1 MKFTEEITWIL
12 DEGRTSLKD
21 DALHEANIAFSRI
34 LGLKCDCVGWTKL
47 DLSRPDA
54 GEILD
59 KIEAYIRQQGRTA
72 RCHYTRRYKDLESD
86 WYELTPKQFLV
97 DSVSVQEIVSAP
109 PRGFLYIPCIKAF
122 MEGIPSVKKWGHI
135 YYVPERFYKACIA
148 HNIPGIQFSWTKD
161 VGRFQATQ
169 YFAAWP
175 DRLLP
180 HIGTDE
186 RIKKRDPAAME
197 AAGGWLPRLHPVFH
211 WSGYMVDYPCCY
223 LRSEL
228 PEGGFVYANTE
239 RNDHKSGDYRILMH
253 KTVLEI
259 LLAEKAIAPN
269 SYRPALLVDEIP
281 GEYEWEATLPQR
293 RPTDA
298 YIAQSFRDYEK
309 LMAKPRPVR
318 KITEKQA
325 LTQLRRAKRDR
336 KEDFSKALPKA
347 AVLPAAYEPLHPYL
361 LVTNGGCL
369 SDEYRL
375 LSAQELEAENA
386 EFQANLASEELANL
400 PAGLVIAKCPD
411 GDTVLLLA
419 DGSVLRMS
427 HEVPEAIATFPTLSQ
442 FISEAM
448 AEE

>member
-1 MKFTEEITWIL
+1 MKITEQILWIL
-12 DEGRTSLKD
+12 GEGSSGLKD
-21 DALHEANIAFSRI
+21 DELYADNIAFSHS

-59 KIEAYIRQQGRTA
+59 KIEAYIREHGRTA
-72 RCHYTRRYKDLESD
+72 RCYYTRRYEDLESD
-86 WYELTPKQFLV
+86 WYELTGKDFLLDTHYQFE
-97 DSVSVQEIVSAP
+97 SVPAASGGTLRLSS
-109 PRGFLYIPCIKAF
+109 IKAF
-122 MEGIPSVKKWGHI
+122 MENSLTVKYDGDYH
-135 YYVPERFYKACIA
+135 VPERFYKACVA
-148 HNIPGIQFSWTKD
+148 HNIPGIQFSWTRD
-161 VGRFQATQ
+161 VGRFQAPQ

-175 DRLLP
+175 DKLLP
-180 HIGTDE
+180 HIGTDG
-186 RIKKRDPAAME
+186 RIKKRDPAAIE
-197 AAGGWLPRLHPVFH
+197 AAGGWLPRLAQVF
-211 WSGYMVDYPCCY
+211 GLQQIDYPCCY

-228 PEGGFVYANTE
+228 PDSGFVYAHTQE
-239 RNDHKSGDYRILMH
+239 TYSKAAKYRILMH

-269 SYRPALLVDEIP
+269 SYRPALVVEEIP

-298 YIAQSFRDYEK
+298 YIDQSFRDYET

-325 LTQLRRAKRDR
+325 LTQLRRAKRER

-347 AVLPAAYEPLHPYL
+347 AVLPDAYEPLHPYL
-361 LVTNGGCL
+361 LITNGGYL

-419 DGSVLRMS
+419 DGKVLRMS
-427 HEVPEAIATFPTLSQ
+427 HEAPEAIATFPTLSQ
-442 FISEAM
+442 FISEAI

>member
-1 MKFTEEITWIL
+1 MKITEQILWIL
-12 DEGRTSLKD
+12 GEGSSGLKD
-21 DALHEANIAFSRI
+21 DECYADNIVFSHS

-47 DLSRPDA
+47 DLSHPDA

-59 KIEAYIRQQGRTA
+59 KIEAYIREHGRTA
-72 RCHYTRRYKDLESD
+72 RCYYTRRYEDLESD
-86 WYELTPKQFLV
+86 WYELTPKQFLIDAV
-97 DSVSVQEIVSAP
+97 YEQDTVPATPSGP
-109 PRGFLYIPCIKAF
+109 LYLPTIKAF
-122 MEGIPSVKKWGHI
+122 MENTHTIKSWRNYH
-135 YYVPERFYKACIA
+135 VPERFYKACIA

-161 VGRFQATQ
+161 VGRFQAPQ

-175 DRLLP
+175 DKLLP
-180 HIGTDE
+180 HIGTDG
-186 RIKKRDPAAME
+186 RIKKRDPAAIE
-197 AAGGWLPRLHPVFH
+197 VAGGWLPRLAQVF
-211 WSGYMVDYPCCY
+211 GLQQIDYPCCY

-239 RNDHKSGDYRILMH
+239 RNDYKAGDYRILMH

-269 SYRPALLVDEIP
+269 SYRPALVVEEIP

-298 YIAQSFRDYEK
+298 YIAQSFQDYEK

-336 KEDFSKALPKA
+336 KEDFFKALPKA
-347 AVLPAAYEPLHPYL
+347 AVLPGGYEPLHPYL
-361 LVTNGGCL
+361 LITNGGYL

-375 LSAQELEAENA
+375 LTAQELEFENA
-386 EFQANLASEELANL
+386 EFQADLAAEELADL
-400 PAGLVIAKCPD
+400 PAGVVIAKCPD
-411 GDTVLLLA
+411 GDTILLLE
-419 DGSVLRMS
+419 DGKVLRMS
-427 HEVPEAIATFPTLSQ
+427 HEAPEAIATFPTLSQ
-442 FISEAM
+442 FISEALS
-448 AEE
+448 EE